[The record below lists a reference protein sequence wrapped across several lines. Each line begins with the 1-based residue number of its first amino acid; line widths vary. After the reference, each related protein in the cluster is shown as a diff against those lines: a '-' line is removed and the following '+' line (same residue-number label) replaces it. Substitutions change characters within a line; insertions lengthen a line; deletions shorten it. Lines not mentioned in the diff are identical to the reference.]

1 MKKIFLLMALL
12 VFVETASAQ
21 TGILIKRYYMSGS
34 LALGKE
40 DRLFADSSAWLDIG
54 KDTTNKGLAFPKVV
68 LDSFHTSKRAM
79 FVYDLK
85 DSVLYHFDSNKR
97 VRYMTYRDTVLIKQL
112 IASSVPVI
120 DTGTIATK
128 YYVNGNFIRN
138 GGNAFGSSIS
148 IGSNDNNS
156 IAIKTN
162 NVNRVTVTGDGDINA
177 NGKLSILKA
186 SSEVQLDLAS
196 SPSGHLY
203 AGISNGTLDAS
214 NRGFLSFGDAYG
226 SSNSALVFGNSKVS
240 VANANLLVGTYTD
253 NGVDKGQFNG
263 TVQSHGVKFNN
274 TTSPNPINSYNLGR
288 RFNDGAV
295 DGIELITGGASGN
308 FKGGFR
314 IKSKGSNGVINPTE
328 SFYIAGD
335 IITMGHHGIDAG
347 NNSYFFNTTSQVN
360 IARDN
365 TDGQL
370 LNLWTRRAGYPAIL
384 TMSNLYYGAGG
395 PSMNSSIVSEV
406 AGGYTGILSFFTNTG
421 GGGAYSNNVRAMFV
435 DYNQNV
441 AIGLSRALP
450 PTQNATGIVLPSAKL
465 HVLGNVT
472 TTPISIFQAPASQT
486 ADLTQWRNSTGTVLA
501 SIDKDGSANIQ
512 KLKTAQPSVNGAGEI
527 KIGKVITTSTVTL
540 QTDKFLEVEIDG
552 IIYKLAIVQ

>member
-1 MKKIFLLMALL
+1 MKKIFLLMTLL
-12 VFVETASAQ
+12 TVTIAVNAQ

-40 DRLFADSSAWLDIG
+40 ERSFADSSAWLDIG
-54 KDTTNKGLAFPKVV
+54 RDTTNKALAFPKVV

-112 IASSVPVI
+112 IASSVPVV
-120 DTGTIATK
+120 DTATIATRD
-128 YYVNGNFIRN
+128 YVNSNFIKN
-138 GGNAFGSSIS
+138 GGNAFGAAIL

-156 IAIKTN
+156 IAVKTN
-162 NVNRVTVTGDGDINA
+162 NVNRVTVTADGDINA
-177 NGKLSILKA
+177 SGKISIQKPN
-186 SSEVQLDLAS
+186 SEVQLDLAS
-196 SPSGHLY
+196 SPTGHLY
-203 AGISNGTLDAS
+203 AGISTGTLDAS

-226 SSNSALVFGNSKVS
+226 SSNSAVVFGNSKVS
-240 VANANLLVGTYTD
+240 VANANLLVGTYAD
-253 NGVDKGQFNG
+253 NGTDKGQFNG
-263 TVQSHGVKFNN
+263 TLQSHGVKFNN

-314 IKSKGSNGVINPTE
+314 IKSRGSNGATNPTE

-365 TDGQL
+365 TDGHL

-395 PSMNSSIVSEV
+395 PSMNCSIVSEV

-421 GGGAYSNNVRAMFV
+421 SGGAYSNNIRAMFV

-441 AIGLSRALP
+441 GIGLSRALP
-450 PTQNATGIVLPSAKL
+450 PTQNATGIALPSAKL
-465 HVLGNVT
+465 HVLGNIT

-486 ADLTQWRNSTGTVLA
+486 ADLTQWRNSTGAVLA
-501 SIDKDGSANIQ
+501 TIDKDGNANIQ
-512 KLKTAQPSVNGAGEI
+512 KLKTAQPSANGAGEI

-540 QTDKFLEVEIDG
+540 QADKFLEVEIDG
-552 IIYKLAIVQ
+552 TIYKLAIVQ

>member
-1 MKKIFLLMALL
+1 MKKIFLLMTLL
-12 VFVETASAQ
+12 TVTIAVNAQ
-21 TGILIKRYYMSGS
+21 TGILIKRY
-34 LALGKE
+34 
-40 DRLFADSSAWLDIG
+40 DIG
-54 KDTTNKGLAFPKVV
+54 RDTTNKALAFPKVV
-68 LDSFHTSKRAM
+68 LDSFHTGKRAM

-112 IASSVPVI
+112 IASSVPVV
-120 DTGTIATK
+120 DTATIATK
-128 YYVNGNFIRN
+128 DYVNSNFIKN
-138 GGNAFGSSIS
+138 GGNAFGSAVS

-162 NVNRVTVTGDGDINA
+162 NVNRVTVAADGDINA
-177 NGKLSILKA
+177 TGKISIQKA

-196 SPSGHLY
+196 SPTGHLY
-203 AGISNGTLDAS
+203 AGVSTGTLDVS

-226 SSNSALVFGNSKVS
+226 SSNSAVVFGNSKVS

-253 NGVDKGQFNG
+253 NGTDKGQFNG

-274 TTSPNPINSYNLGR
+274 ATSPNPINSYNLVR

-314 IKSKGSNGVINPTE
+314 IKSRGSNGATNPTE

-347 NNSYFFNTTSQVN
+347 NNSYFSGSVSQIN

-365 TDGQL
+365 TDGHL

-395 PSMNSSIVSEV
+395 PSMNCSIVSEA
-406 AGGYTGILSFFTNTG
+406 AGGYNGILSFFTNTG

-441 AIGLSRALP
+441 GIGLSRALP
-450 PTQNATGIVLPSAKL
+450 PTQNATGIALPSAKL
-465 HVLGNVT
+465 HVLGNIT

-501 SIDKDGSANIQ
+501 SIDKDGNANIQ
-512 KLKTAQPSVNGAGEI
+512 KLKTAQPSANGAGEI

-552 IIYKLAIVQ
+552 TIYKLAIVQ